1 VSLRRP
7 AAGLFAVLGLGL
19 LPWTLWL
26 GLSLPSRKVAEHW
39 DLAWVGFDLVL
50 AASLLATAAALVR
63 RSPLLEAFAA
73 ATGALL
79 VADAWFDIVTASTV
93 RERWFAVGLAL
104 VGELPLALLCFVL
117 ARPRSAG

>member
-1 VSLRRP
+1 MTRRWP
-7 AAGLFAVLGLGL
+7 AALLAVLGFGL

-39 DLAWVGFDLVL
+39 DLAWTGFDLVL
-50 AASLLATAAALVR
+50 AASLLATALALIRASPLVR
-63 RSPLLEAFAA
+63 SCAA

-79 VADAWFDIVTASTV
+79 VADAWFDVVTAAGG

-104 VGELPLALLCFVL
+104 VAELPLAGICFVL
-117 ARPRSAG
+117 ARPAG

>member
-1 VSLRRP
+1 M
-7 AAGLFAVLGLGL
+7 ALGLGL

-26 GLSLPSRKVAEHW
+26 GLSLPSRTVAEHW

-63 RSPLLEAFAA
+63 QSPALRSWAA

-79 VADAWFDIVTASTV
+79 VADAWFDVVTASTD
-93 RERWFAVGLAL
+93 RERWFAIGLAL
-104 VGELPLALLCFVL
+104 LGELPMAALCFHL
-117 ARPRSAG
+117 ARSSR